1 MRDARVCEPVSLKY
15 EPASE
20 PLHISE
26 KWLFFMEREGFRHL
40 RRGHRD
46 IVDLDGVD
54 EALVRR
60 DVELSRP
67 E

>member
-1 MRDARVCEPVSLKY
+1 MECLRRLGGLFLSLQY
-15 EPASE
+15 GFAV
-20 PLHISE
+20 LTRQ
-26 KWLFFMEREGFRHL
+26 LMAREGVPHL
-40 RRGHRD
+40 RRAHRN
-46 IVDLDGVD
+46 IVDFDGVD